1 MCWDRGIVLYPILR
15 IKFGTQQVS
24 YDWSKGA
31 ENHNPAQ
38 ARNYILLHPTQVI
51 IATWPKHMYF
61 SFLPAY
67 KLQPS
72 LILHT
77 L

>member
-1 MCWDRGIVLYPILR
+1 MYLDGGIVLYPILR

-51 IATWPKHMYF
+51 IAT
-61 SFLPAY
+61 
-67 KLQPS
+67 
-72 LILHT
+72 
-77 L
+77 